1 MVYNMRFSALPI
13 ILILLIPASYVVTA
27 SIAVAQSS
35 TISPHSIV
43 NQSDLLMFNEVKSEI
58 SLGEM
63 GRIRLADSYLISS
76 KVGNLLNIKIYLP
89 QGASNISAHD
99 AMGSLKVTGEVSG
112 TAYTNV
118 TITLRTPLKE
128 GEAARFTTT
137 YQLPWNEYIDQSSG
151 FDFSLAYTFV
161 ERFNMSIGKLTVFVE
176 LPEGANFVSSSEN
189 PLDIQK
195 GLIQETVT
203 FIRHNISSYEDFSFT
218 LSYRYF
224 IFWASFRP
232 TLWVGV
238 FLAIV
243 YTITF
248 FRHAPEE
255 PVPEIP
261 VPPETLRRFVSTYEQ
276 RVRVQS
282 ELESLEQQRRRISR
296 SRYRA
301 RRKSLEGRLSVLSRD
316 LTNLNK
322 EIRTIGPRY
331 ADVIRRIEV
340 SETELEGL
348 EVEIQRVENRYRRGE
363 LSSEAYHKLLE
374 EYRRRSERVK
384 VALDGLI
391 LRLREEIR

>member
-1 MVYNMRFSALPI
+1 MVHNMRFSALPF

-27 SIAVAQSS
+27 SIEAAQPS
-35 TISPHSIV
+35 TISAHSSL
-43 NQSDLLMFNEVKSEI
+43 NQNDLLMFDEVKSEI

-63 GRIRLADSYLISS
+63 GGIRLSDSYLISS
-76 KVGNLLNIKIYLP
+76 KVENLLNIKIYLP
-89 QGASNISAHD
+89 RSASNVSAHD
-99 AMGSLKVTGEVSG
+99 TMGSLKVSGEVSG

-128 GEAARFTTT
+128 DEVGRFTAT

-151 FDFSLAYTFV
+151 FDFNLAYTFV
-161 ERFNMSIGKLTVFVE
+161 ERFNMSIGKLTLSVE

-189 PLDIQK
+189 PHDIQK
-195 GLIQETVT
+195 DFIQETVT
-203 FIRHNISSYEDFSFT
+203 FIRYNISSHENFSFT

-232 TLWVGV
+232 TLWMGV
-238 FLAIV
+238 FIAIV

-248 FRHAPEE
+248 FRHVPEE
-255 PVPEIP
+255 PISEIP
-261 VPPETLRRFVSTYEQ
+261 VPTETLRRLVNTYEEK
-276 RVRVQS
+276 VRVQS
-282 ELESLEQQRRRISR
+282 ELETLEQQRRRISR

-348 EVEIQRVENRYRRGE
+348 DVEIQRVENRYRRGE
-363 LSSEAYHKLLE
+363 LSSEAYRKLLE

-384 VALDGLI
+384 VTLDGLI
-391 LRLREEIR
+391 LRIREEIR